1 MGMNGGPPM
10 LLLALGAVVVIALFS
25 MTIAFGV
32 LWGQE
37 KSKNADLA

>member
-1 MGMNGGPPM
+1 MAVPTGPTLM
-10 LLLALGAVVVIALFS
+10 LALAAVLGIALFS

-37 KSKNADLA
+37 KDKNADLM